1 MDVGAESALIRDGRE
16 PSGAM
21 LANHPA
27 IKGIEKKRKEAL
39 QEEVL

>member
-1 MDVGAESALIRDGRE
+1 
-16 PSGAM
+16 M